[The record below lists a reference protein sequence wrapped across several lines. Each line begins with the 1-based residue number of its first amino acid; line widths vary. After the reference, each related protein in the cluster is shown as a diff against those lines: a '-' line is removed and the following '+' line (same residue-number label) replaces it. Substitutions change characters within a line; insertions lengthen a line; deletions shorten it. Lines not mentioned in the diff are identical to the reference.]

1 MKPIASRVA
10 RLVAACFAVPLLLG
24 TGACKKGEEKSGEA
38 SSNAAAATTA
48 GCTDKAYKHTNPS
61 FCVDL
66 PAGYAAGADTKK
78 AAGTQVR
85 FKKSDSEWIDVTW
98 GRYANLAK
106 AIEQIKIPDG
116 EDKIVEQSALPNG
129 GYYMLSADSTG
140 EKYVHV
146 VINGS
151 KGFVDC
157 FAGSSKADDLAVKT
171 KTCKSIHVD

>member
-1 MKPIASRVA
+1 MKPTAARVA
-10 RLVAACFAVPLLLG
+10 RLATACFAVSLLF
-24 TGACKKGEEKSGEA
+24 TAGACKKGDEKSGTA
-38 SSNAAAATTA
+38 SSNAAATTA
-48 GCTDKAYKHTNPS
+48 GCSDKAYKHTNPS

-66 PAGYAAGADTKK
+66 PAGYAAGAEKKK
-78 AAGTQVR
+78 ALGTEIR

-98 GRYANLAK
+98 GRYPNLAK

-116 EDKIVEQSALPNG
+116 EDKVVEQSALPNG
-129 GYYMLSADSTG
+129 GYYMLSADSAG

-157 FAGSSKADDLAVKT
+157 FAGSSKADDLAIKT